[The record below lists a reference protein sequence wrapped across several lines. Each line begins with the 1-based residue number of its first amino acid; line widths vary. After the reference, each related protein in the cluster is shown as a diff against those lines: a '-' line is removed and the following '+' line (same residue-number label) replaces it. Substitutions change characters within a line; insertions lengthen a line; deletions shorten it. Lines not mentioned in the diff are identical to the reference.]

1 MKINVEKLQE
11 PLLKIANKVDNN
23 SVLQAIKNAFISSIP
38 FTVVGSFS
46 NLIKMQIDAFFGDT
60 SIGQTA
66 SKIFG
71 NVYLGTLGIVA
82 LLIVFSTAYNYA
94 RELMRKH
101 PEANIN
107 PLLATLLAF
116 AKDTL

>member
-66 SKIFG
+66 
-71 NVYLGTLGIVA
+71 
-82 LLIVFSTAYNYA
+82 
-94 RELMRKH
+94 
-101 PEANIN
+101 
-107 PLLATLLAF
+107 
-116 AKDTL
+116 

>member
-46 NLIKMQIDAFFGDT
+46 NLIKMQIDAFLETRQLDKRP
-60 SIGQTA
+60 Q
-66 SKIFG
+66 K
-71 NVYLGTLGIVA
+71 YLAMCIL
-82 LLIVFSTAYNYA
+82 
-94 RELMRKH
+94 E
-101 PEANIN
+101 P
-107 PLLATLLAF
+107 
-116 AKDTL
+116 